1 MNLLRAVMMRI
12 ALMMKTPYSP
22 WTALNVRTSSVSG
35 QTVLQILAGKIF
47 GSIASKQPLHLL
59 SRIVPVLTR
68 CFDAEKLRKHC
79 TFKSKILSLSNKLVS
94 KDQSISNRRMPV

>member
-68 CFDAEKLRKHC
+68 CFDTEKLLKHC
-79 TFKSKILSLSNKLVS
+79 IKSKILSFSS
-94 KDQSISNRRMPV
+94 STSISTSTLL